1 MFSRILLAPLFLN
14 VLRLQRVGT
23 PTPSKRKRMTEAK
36 AEGEAGHSA
45 AEMTKSLLDGLLGY
59 STGPH
64 ESLEDTLESLAGRLD
79 ATNTNTAA
87 AAAGAQVKGGQ
98 GTAGRGKAVVEG
110 ALRDVGVI
118 TGIGAPS
125 LPPLLFQQ
133 NLHEAAQLDLNL
145 LQRLMPPP
153 PSRDPKDVGEGL
165 TTQDHILRAFPIVSA
180 PPSGRRN
187 LLTNLPMP
195 AEGNPDP
202 EFSEAPGSTV
212 LLASALSE
220 LQQRLHVYE
229 AASILVEQ
237 RSSSQAQTIE
247 VLQKII
253 RGMVVQWRDLVTRMQ
268 NAVADHDG
276 AIHRLSQKVSEAESR
291 AAEAMSLAKKSTEE
305 VVDLRESL
313 VQLVRVVEGQEAA
326 RQRLEGA
333 VLGGDGLARGRDAPS
348 SQVINPPAS
357 DATK

>member
-1 MFSRILLAPLFLN
+1 MA
-14 VLRLQRVGT
+14 
-23 PTPSKRKRMTEAK
+23 EAK

-45 AEMTKSLLDGLLGY
+45 AEMTKSILDGLLGY
-59 STGPH
+59 ATGPH
-64 ESLEDTLESLAGRLD
+64 ESLEDTLENLAGRLD
-79 ATNTNTAA
+79 TATNTNAAAAA
-87 AAAGAQVKGGQ
+87 AAAGAQVKGGR

-110 ALRDVGVI
+110 ALRDVGGM
-118 TGIGAPS
+118 TGGAPS

-165 TTQDHILRAFPIVSA
+165 TTQEHILRAFPIISA
-180 PPSGRRN
+180 PPSGSRN
-187 LLTNLPMP
+187 VPLTNLPIP
-195 AEGNPDP
+195 TECNPDP
-202 EFSEAPGSTV
+202 EYSDAPGSTV

-253 RGMVVQWRDLVTRMQ
+253 RGMVVQWKDLVTRMQ

-276 AIHRLSQKVSEAESR
+276 AIHRLTQKVSEAENR
-291 AAEAMSLAKKSTEE
+291 AAEAMSLAKKSTDE

-333 VLGGDGLARGRDAPS
+333 VLGGDGPARARDAPS
-348 SQVINPPAS
+348 SQPTNPPAS
-357 DATK
+357 DATE

>member
-1 MFSRILLAPLFLN
+1 M
-14 VLRLQRVGT
+14 
-23 PTPSKRKRMTEAK
+23 PT
-36 AEGEAGHSA
+36 
-45 AEMTKSLLDGLLGY
+45 DC
-59 STGPH
+59 
-64 ESLEDTLESLAGRLD
+64 
-79 ATNTNTAA
+79 
-87 AAAGAQVKGGQ
+87 
-98 GTAGRGKAVVEG
+98 
-110 ALRDVGVI
+110 
-118 TGIGAPS
+118 
-125 LPPLLFQQ
+125 
-133 NLHEAAQLDLNL
+133 
-145 LQRLMPPP
+145 
-153 PSRDPKDVGEGL
+153 
-165 TTQDHILRAFPIVSA
+165 
-180 PPSGRRN
+180 
-187 LLTNLPMP
+187 
-195 AEGNPDP
+195 NPDP
-202 EFSEAPGSTV
+202 EYPEAPGSTV